1 MARLHKYDDFGHIR
15 MANLCLFAILPLL
28 ENTLYGENVSH
39 KGITRTDRR
48 TDRQT
53 DISIPLAP
61 IGAKNEHIRIRMTK
75 LQNNQNHKDKS
86 SCLITC
92 IFE

>member
-53 DISIPLAP
+53 LAFLSEP
-61 IGAKNEHIRIRMTK
+61 KMNT
-75 LQNNQNHKDKS
+75 
-86 SCLITC
+86 
-92 IFE
+92 FEFE